1 MIADMPSISLRDVTT
16 LDSQTTL
23 VLTVNNRH
31 ARRLVAEFSASLND
45 QQRVMA
51 LPDIL
56 PLSAWMRQ
64 MADELSFLPDARLS
78 SHVLDNYGALTLWRQ
93 VISECESANP
103 LLDVTQAARLAMEA
117 DKLVSDWR
125 LVIAPHQETGE
136 YQRFKYWRESYRQR
150 LLELDAEDATVAFE
164 NVHEAI
170 AGQQLAVGATTVVLA
185 GFNELSPRLDALM
198 AALQM
203 QGVSVVTLSAE
214 KQLATEVNRV
224 IAPDPVSEWRLAAQ
238 WARQQLEEFPQGRYA
253 IVAASLE
260 SAAVLAHRVLREALA
275 TTPGEQRFGYN
286 IAVGRPLTEWPAA
299 RGAIAWLRLI
309 SAFLRSGQC
318 TPQEAGT
325 ALLAGHCAGAQAEYS
340 GRAGIDA
347 LWRHG
352 TKLSLD
358 SSEFT
363 QRLAERAPALAQAWK
378 KCLDAAFKGR
388 DSASADVWATRF
400 RDWLSALGF
409 PGGST
414 LDSHAF
420 QTVEAFDRLLQAFA
434 GQALVLG
441 PLTVGGAVSALEV
454 MAGQTL
460 FQPQRDPD
468 ARLDVLGFLEAE
480 GGRWDGVWVLGLTD
494 EVLPAAPRPNPFIP
508 LASLRE
514 ADAPRATP
522 ERELQ
527 WAQTM
532 FGAMLCCAPNVMLS
546 SAEREG
552 ERELNCSPCIAQ
564 YPGNL
569 QKPVVAAVEPAKLES
584 VTDDRGPALTRE
596 TVVRGG
602 IAVLDTQSRNPL
614 WAFARYRLGARHLPG
629 YAELGDQNARGIFLH
644 RCMELIGKQFGD
656 QEALILLHEQGTV
669 NQCIDRAVVAAST
682 ECLNDYPP
690 VLRELE
696 CERARGLLMRWLEFE
711 CERPDFAIV
720 GLEQD
725 YQWAHGALSLKLRV
739 DRIDRLEDGSLAVID
754 FKTGNIANP
763 SKDWARPRPVALQLP
778 FYAAVLAQDAAPV
791 SALVLA
797 RLHAQGVEVKG
808 LAEGDDAFHGLPT
821 VSDWPALEASSWAEL
836 MSRWRAVIQQLAA
849 DFEQGV
855 AINVSAD
862 EADLNY
868 CDVLPFLRLNEEAVH
883 DA

>member
-1 MIADMPSISLRDVTT
+1 MIAHMPSISLQDVTS

-56 PLSAWMRQ
+56 PLGAWMRQ
-64 MADELSFLPDARLS
+64 MADELSFLPGARLS

-117 DKLVSDWR
+117 DKLVSDWQP
-125 LVIAPHQETGE
+125 VISPHQETGE
-136 YQRFKYWRESYRQR
+136 YQRFKYWRERYRQR
-150 LLELDAEDATVAFE
+150 LQELDAEDSTVAFE

-170 AGQQLAVGATTVVLA
+170 ADQQLAMAATTVVLA
-185 GFNELSPRLDALM
+185 GFNELSPRLAAIM
-198 AALQM
+198 AALQK
-203 QGVSVVTLSAE
+203 QGVSVVTLRAE
-214 KQLATEVNRV
+214 QQLAAEVNRV

-238 WARQQLEEFPQGRYA
+238 WARHQLERFPQGRYA

-260 SAAVLAHRVLREALA
+260 SAAVLAHRVLREALS
-275 TTPGEQRFGYN
+275 TTPGQQRYGYN
-286 IAVGRPLTEWPAA
+286 IAVGRPLSEWPTVRA
-299 RGAIAWLRLI
+299 AIAWLKLTSVI
-309 SAFLRSGQC
+309 LREGRC
-318 TPQEAGT
+318 TPNEAGA
-325 ALLAGHCAGAQAEYS
+325 ALLAGHCAGATSES
-340 GRAGIDA
+340 GGRAGIDA

-352 TKLSLD
+352 AKLSLD
-358 SSEFT
+358 SSELA
-363 QRLAERAPALAQAWK
+363 QRLSERAPVLAQAWK
-378 KCLDAAFKGR
+378 KCIDAALKGR
-388 DSASADVWATRF
+388 GTASSAVWAVRF

-409 PGGST
+409 PGEAT

-420 QTVEAFDRLLQAFA
+420 QTVEAFDRLLHAFA

-441 PLTVGGAVSALEV
+441 PLTVNGAVSALEA

-460 FQPQRDPD
+460 FQPQRDPA

-508 LASLRE
+508 LASLRA

-532 FGAMLCCAPNVMLS
+532 FGAMLCCAPSVMLS

-552 ERELNCSPCIAQ
+552 ERELNCSPCIAD
-564 YPGNL
+564 YPAVL
-569 QKPVVAAVEPAKLES
+569 QRPTVPAVAPAKLES
-584 VTDDRGPALTRE
+584 VTDDRGPVLTPGA
-596 TVVRGG
+596 VVRGG

-644 RCMELIGKQFGD
+644 RCMELLGKQFAD

-669 NQCIDRAVVAAST
+669 QQCIDESVVMASN

-696 CERARGLLMRWLEFE
+696 CERARGLLARWLEFE
-711 CERPDFAIV
+711 CERPGFAIV

-725 YQWAHGALSLKLRV
+725 FQWTHGALSLKLRV
-739 DRIDRLEDGSLAVID
+739 DRIDRLQDGSLAVID

-763 SKDWARPRPVALQLP
+763 SKDWARARPVALQLP
-778 FYAAVLAQDAAPV
+778 FYAAVLAQDTAPV

-808 LAEGDDAFHGLPT
+808 LAEGDDAFLGLPT
-821 VSDWPALEASSWAEL
+821 VSDWPTLDVSSWAEL
-836 MSRWRAVIQQLAA
+836 MSRWRGVIQQLAA

-855 AINVSAD
+855 AVNVSAD
-862 EADLNY
+862 EADLDY